1 MDYIKKELYMI
12 KTEITVATRD
22 FGEINVSSDS
32 IISFPNGIF
41 AFEELKSFVL
51 ISPLG
56 DGVYPMWL
64 QCTEKSQPCFI
75 VYDPFEITNDY
86 SPKLGAESKK
96 VIEFDNYDDLHY
108 LVIAVVPED
117 FKKTTV
123 NLKSPIIINKNKS
136 IAAQVIL
143 DEDYKIKF
151 PIFDGKGEK

>member
-1 MDYIKKELYMI
+1 MI
-12 KTEITVATRD
+12 TTEIRVTTRD
-22 FGEINVSSDS
+22 FGEISIPSDS

-56 DGVYPMWL
+56 EGIYPMWL

-75 VYDPFEITNDY
+75 TYDPFEIVKDY
-86 SPKLGAESKK
+86 KPALSAETKK
-96 VIEFDNYDDLHY
+96 AIEYDEHDALQY
-108 LVIAVVPED
+108 LIIAVVPD
-117 FKKTTV
+117 DYKKTTV
-123 NLKSPIIINKNKS
+123 NLKSPIIINKSKS

-151 PIFDGKGEK
+151 PIFEGKGEK